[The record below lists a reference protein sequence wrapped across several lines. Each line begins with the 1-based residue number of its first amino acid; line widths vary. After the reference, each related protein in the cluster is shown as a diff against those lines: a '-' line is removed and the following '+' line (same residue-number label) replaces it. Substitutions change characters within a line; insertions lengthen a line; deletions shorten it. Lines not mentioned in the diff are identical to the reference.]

1 MVPTATFYTLLRNYN
16 PVNEL
21 IAPQLKEIFGQY
33 GPEVLDTFK
42 AHWDAKNSNKPV
54 ERLADFFSK
63 LDGQLKNIDDPGI
76 VEGWRSH
83 FKSQSP
89 LIKSETLRKLP
100 KPTFLGVN
108 LPKLGPVDPRNLFQ
122 AATTPFFNTAGGGG
136 APPNFT
142 NIGVRLSPTLEANM
156 ASALKIVG
164 TISNKN
170 LTPII
175 GSLAKSTMNHGTN
188 LVLDSEHVKRVG
200 EVITSYTKKLQE
212 VVGDASSF
220 LLKSINFNK
229 FGVQNVDISSPAIAF
244 TNVVEGLNTVVDGV
258 GKDIVSK
265 LPINVKDFASP
276 KPSNLV

>member
-1 MVPTATFYTLLRNYN
+1 MVPTATFFTLLRNYN

-21 IAPQLKEIFGQY
+21 IAPQIKQIFGNY
-33 GPEVLDTFK
+33 GPEVLNTFK
-42 AHWDAKNSNKPV
+42 AHWDARTSNKPV
-54 ERLADFFSK
+54 QRLADFFAK

-76 VEGWRSH
+76 VEGWRAH
-83 FKSQSP
+83 FKAQPP
-89 LIKSETLRKLP
+89 LVKSETFKLLP
-100 KPTFLGVN
+100 NPVFLGKN
-108 LPKLGPVDPRNLFQ
+108 MPKLGPVDPRNLFQ

-136 APPNFT
+136 APPNYT
-142 NIGVRLSPTLEANM
+142 NIGVRLSPTLEANI

-164 TISNKN
+164 TVSNKN

-200 EVITSYTKKLQE
+200 EVITSYTKQLQS

-220 LLKSINFNK
+220 LLKSLNFNK

-244 TNVVEGLNTVVDGV
+244 TNIVEGLNTVVDGI
-258 GKDIVSK
+258 GKDLVAN

-276 KPSNLV
+276 KSSNLV